1 MKKTHTIVG
10 IDPGIAHTGI
20 GVVAFEKHGYTLKK
34 TELVKSTPKHP
45 ESLRLLKIYEAVY
58 EILDTKGLDIDAV
71 AIEKVF
77 HNSNVTSSIT
87 TGKAIGAALTAVAQH
102 DIPVIELTPQQVK
115 SASGLSNKETN
126 KDNLIRAASGI
137 FKTQI
142 KSHHTADAA
151 LCALAGILQH
161 RIPQL
166 EGREPQEHR
175 TRLRYNRESPDSTAE
190 RQPRRVRTP

>member
-1 MKKTHTIVG
+1 MKNITVLG
-10 IDPGIAHTGI
+10 IDPGIANTGL
-20 GVVAFEKHGYTLKK
+20 GVVAFEKHSYTLEK

-87 TGKAIGAALTAVAQH
+87 TGKAIGAALTAAAQH

-115 SASGLSNKETN
+115 RASRLSNKETN
-126 KDNLIRAASGI
+126 KDNLIVAASGI
-137 FKTQI
+137 FKTEI
-142 KSHHTADAA
+142 ATHHEADAA
-151 LCALAGILQH
+151 LCALAAILKQ
-161 RIPQL
+161 RS
-166 EGREPQEHR
+166 ETG
-175 TRLRYNRESPDSTAE
+175 TR
-190 RQPRRVRTP
+190 